1 MSFLR
6 AVAWVI
12 LIITGM
18 LVILVTARADASEFQ
33 GIAGGSTESFF
44 VARGDFERR
53 TRKVFTDAEVTS
65 LVNRARL
72 IAQRRTR
79 EEAPDASIVE
89 LGQLH
94 FTYALARPFGGA
106 VA

>member
-18 LVILVTARADASEFQ
+18 VVILVTARAEACEFQ

-44 VARGDFERR
+44 VARGNCERR
-53 TRKVFTDAEVTS
+53 TRKMFTGAEVTA
-65 LVNRARL
+65 LVNRTTSNERGSAGCL
-72 IAQRRTR
+72 NC
-79 EEAPDASIVE
+79 
-89 LGQLH
+89 
-94 FTYALARPFGGA
+94 
-106 VA
+106 

>member
-18 LVILVTARADASEFQ
+18 FVILVTARAETYEIE

-44 VARGDFERR
+44 VSRGNYEQR
-53 TRKVFTDAEVTS
+53 TRTVFTDAEVTS
-65 LVNRARL
+65 LVNRTTVN
-72 IAQRRTR
+72 RTTSNDR
-79 EEAPDASIVE
+79 VSA
-89 LGQLH
+89 GC
-94 FTYALARPFGGA
+94 FNC
-106 VA
+106 

>member
-18 LVILVTARADASEFQ
+18 LVILVTARADAFEFG

-44 VARGDFERR
+44 VARGNYERR

-65 LVNRARL
+65 LVNRSTSNERGSAGCL
-72 IAQRRTR
+72 NC
-79 EEAPDASIVE
+79 
-89 LGQLH
+89 
-94 FTYALARPFGGA
+94 
-106 VA
+106 